1 MSASQKSWTD
11 GTLLDDVQRLILDA
25 RTALKELPKW
35 EKPFHIFWLLGPF
48 LLLIERSPADAWL
61 SILALSFAV
70 RSLCQRNGAWLKHG
84 WVRAAFIFWFV
95 CLLSASLSS
104 APTYALSEAVSWFRF
119 PLFAMATVFWLGR
132 DKRLIYAMLLSTGI
146 GMMSMTGIL
155 TAEMLIEGQKGGRLT
170 WPYGDLV
177 PGNYLAKAGLPAF
190 CVMVAL
196 AVSGKGKISFLM
208 GALASFS
215 LALSVLAGE
224 RINLIIR
231 ICAGILAGVSWKFA
245 WRKLALVT
253 AGFSVLMLFVLMSQ
267 GSMEERFTTAIL
279 YDLPIGVDSDY
290 YRVMGGGVIA
300 FLDSPL
306 LGIGTANYRD
316 LCPDMLAEG
325 SAFRCD
331 NHPHN
336 FYIQMLAETGILG
349 FAAGLFMISTM
360 VITLFRAGR
369 TNNQNVVAAT
379 AYIVPLG
386 LFFPLQSTADFFG
399 QWNNVFLWS
408 AVALS
413 MAAFNLR
420 AEPRASQKCAGF
432 DDQKNP

>member
-1 MSASQKSWTD
+1 MSASQKSWPG
-11 GTLLDDVQRLILDA
+11 GTLLDDMQRLILDT
-25 RTALKELPKW
+25 RTALNDLPKW

-48 LLLIERSPADAWL
+48 FLLIERSPADAWL
-61 SILALSFAV
+61 SILALAFAV
-70 RSLCQRNGAWLKHG
+70 RSLCQRDGAWLSHG

-95 CLLSASLSS
+95 CLLSASLSI
-104 APTYALSEAVSWFRF
+104 APTYAVGEAMSWFRF

-132 DKRLIYAMLLSTGI
+132 DKRLLYVMLLSTGI
-146 GMMSMTGIL
+146 GMMMMTGIL
-155 TAEMLIEGQKGGRLT
+155 TAEILIEGQKGGRLT

-196 AVSGKGKISFLM
+196 AVGGKGKTSFLM
-208 GALASFS
+208 GALVSFS
-215 LALSVLAGE
+215 VALSVLAGE

-231 ICAGILAGVSWKFA
+231 LCAGFLAGISWRTS
-245 WRKLALVT
+245 WRKFVFVSAV
-253 AGFSVLMLFVLMSQ
+253 FSAVVLSVFVSQ
-267 GSMEERFTTAIL
+267 GSMEGRFTTAIL
-279 YDLPIGVDSDY
+279 HDLPTGSSSDY
-290 YRVMGGGVIA
+290 YRVMGGGVMA

-316 LCPDMLAEG
+316 LCADMLAEG

-349 FAAGLFMISTM
+349 FAAGLFMISAM

-369 TNNQNVVAAT
+369 ANDQNVVAAT

-399 QWNNVFLWS
+399 QWNNIFLWS

-413 MAAFNLR
+413 MAAAHLDFGTG
-420 AEPRASQKCAGF
+420 AERVAS
-432 DDQKNP
+432 D

>member
-1 MSASQKSWTD
+1 MSASQKLWTD
-11 GTLLDDVQRLILDA
+11 GTLLNDVQCLTLDA
-25 RTALKELPKW
+25 RTALNELPKW

-48 LLLIERSPADAWL
+48 FLLIERSPADAWL
-61 SILALSFAV
+61 SILALSFVV
-70 RSLCQRNGAWLKHG
+70 RSLCQRNGAWLSHG

-95 CLLSASLSS
+95 CLLSASLSI
-104 APTYALSEAVSWFRF
+104 APNYALGEAISWFRF
-119 PLFAMATVFWLGR
+119 PLFAMATAFWLGR
-132 DKRLIYAMLLSTGI
+132 DERLIYVMLLSTGI
-146 GMMSMTGIL
+146 GMMMMTGIL

-196 AVSGKGKISFLM
+196 AVGSKGKTSFVM

-231 ICAGILAGVSWKFA
+231 ICAGFLAGISWKFA
-245 WRKLALVT
+245 WRKFVLVS
-253 AGFSVLMLFVLMSQ
+253 AGFSALILSVFIFQ
-267 GSMEERFTTAIL
+267 GSLEGRFTTAIL
-279 YDLPIGVDSDY
+279 HDLPTGASSDY
-290 YRVMGGGVIA
+290 YQVMGGGVMA
-300 FLDSPL
+300 FLDAPL

-316 LCPDMLAEG
+316 LCADILAG
-325 SAFRCD
+325 ASAFRCD

-349 FAAGLFMISTM
+349 FAAGLFMISAM
-360 VITLFRAGR
+360 VISLFRAGR
-369 TNNQNVVAAT
+369 VNNQNIFAAT

-399 QWNNVFLWS
+399 QWNNIFLWS

-413 MAAFNLR
+413 MAAVNLR
-420 AEPRASQKCAGF
+420 AEPVASQR
-432 DDQKNP
+432 